1 MKTKDGAIIY
11 YEDHG
16 SGQPILLVH
25 GWTCS
30 SKFWRKNVPE
40 LSKYFRVITIDL
52 RGHGNSS
59 KILTGHTISQYASDV
74 RALIEHLGLN
84 DVTLVG
90 WSLGGPVVL
99 SYYEQFKD
107 DSRLKTLGL
116 VDTDPFPFNPA
127 DWNPHGLKNYN
138 YDGMNAGLTSYM
150 ADPKKFNTAHT
161 AKMFNEGKVNDSDLE
176 WISAELD
183 KTPVWIGVAA
193 YSDYVMS
200 DHAKVLPTIKI
211 PTIVFATDSA
221 NYKTGLAMGKS
232 IAAQIPNSTFV
243 PFANAGHI
251 LFYEQ
256 PEKFNQALI
265 DFIRKNT

>member
-1 MKTKDGAIIY
+1 LKTKDGAIIY

-25 GWTCS
+25 GWNCS
-30 SKFWRKNVPE
+30 TKFWQRNVPE
-40 LSKYFRVITIDL
+40 LSKQFRVVTLDL

-74 RALIEHLGLN
+74 RALIEHLGLD
-84 DVTLVG
+84 DVTLAG

-99 SYYEQFKD
+99 SYYEQFRD
-107 DSRLKTLGL
+107 DSRLKALGL
-116 VDTDPFPFNPA
+116 VDANPFPFNPA
-127 DWNPHGLKNYN
+127 DWNDHTLKNYN
-138 YDGMNAGLTSYM
+138 YEGMNATFREYM
-150 ADPKKFNTAHT
+150 DDPRKFEAGRA
-161 AKMFNEGKVNDSDLE
+161 AKMFKDGKVTDSDLE
-176 WISAELD
+176 WVSAELN

-193 YSDYVMS
+193 YSDYLMT
-200 DHAKVLPTIKI
+200 DYAHVLPTLRI
-211 PTIVFATDSA
+211 PVIVFASSSEGH
-221 NYKTGLAMGKS
+221 KTGIEVGKS

-243 PFANAGHI
+243 RFEGAGHI